1 MKRSA
6 KKRRLHLKLSQ
17 TLLLSGLATVP
28 FVPSIAWAQLQLG
41 QIQGNITNEE
51 TGKPLQGVTVVVS
64 GPALQGEQSEITDK
78 SGSYLITQLPPGDNY
93 IVRFYFGDVI
103 VERPNV
109 RIAQSKTLTISLKM
123 PTQKGKNVYVV
134 KERAPSVDIATANTG
149 VEISQE
155 ILQNTAVRGR
165 TFESAM
171 SLAPGSAD
179 VAPRAQAGGDVGV
192 SFAGGTGNENAV
204 LVDGLNTTD
213 LSTGVVATQLHQYFI
228 KDLNVITGGYQA
240 EYGRATGGVVSI
252 VTKSGSNEF
261 HGGVF
266 GSWSPYQATPMT
278 VARLGEALAFR
289 SKQFQQYDFGFELG
303 GPIVKDRVWFYVGFA
318 PTFTINRTYET

>member
-6 KKRRLHLKLSQ
+6 KNRRLHIKLSK
-17 TLLLSGLATVP
+17 TLLLPVLSAVP
-28 FVPSIAWAQLQLG
+28 FVPGVAWAQLQLG
-41 QIQGNITNEE
+41 QIQGNITNEDN
-51 TGKPLQGVTVVVS
+51 GRPLQGVTIVVT

-78 SGSYLITQLPPGDNY
+78 NGQYLITQLPPGDNY
-93 IVRFYFGDVI
+93 IIRFYFGDVV

-109 RIAQSKTLTISLKM
+109 RIAQSKTLTVSLKM

-134 KERAPSVDIATANTG
+134 KERAPSVDTATANTG

-192 SFAGGTGNENAV
+192 SFAGGTGNENAAR
-204 LVDGLNTTD
+204 
-213 LSTGVVATQLHQYFI
+213 SATR
-228 KDLNVITGGYQA
+228 T
-240 EYGRATGGVVSI
+240 
-252 VTKSGSNEF
+252 
-261 HGGVF
+261 
-266 GSWSPYQATPMT
+266 
-278 VARLGEALAFR
+278 R
-289 SKQFQQYDFGFELG
+289 SSSM
-303 GPIVKDRVWFYVGFA
+303 V
-318 PTFTINRTYET
+318 